1 MIDHP
6 YRTQPAGDPLAGL
19 VRLSRGWSQAI
30 SVVLIVGGAPAALV
44 GLCAALRAYA
54 GQWLMPTTILY
65 PAIGYAAFV
74 LGICAIDAL
83 RR

>member
-1 MIDHP
+1 MP
-6 YRTQPAGDPLAGL
+6 KLPVSPRRVLAAL
-19 VRLSRGWSQAI
+19 V
-30 SVVLIVGGAPAALV
+30 LV